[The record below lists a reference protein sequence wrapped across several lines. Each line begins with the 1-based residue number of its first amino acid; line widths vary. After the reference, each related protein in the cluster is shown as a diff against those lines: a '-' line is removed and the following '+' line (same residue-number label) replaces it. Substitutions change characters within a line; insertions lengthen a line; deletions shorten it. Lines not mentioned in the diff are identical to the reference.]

1 MKKDTIKKEKVTF
14 RRKDEWLHECVTKIV
29 ASKRAAGLRTSFSY
43 ELVRLARNGMLNEM
57 RGAEKDQEIL
67 RGDDNDSAD

>member
-1 MKKDTIKKEKVTF
+1 MKDTIKKEKITF

-29 ASKRAAGLRTSFSY
+29 ETKRDAGMKTSFSY

-67 RGDDNDSAD
+67 KGGDDDSTD